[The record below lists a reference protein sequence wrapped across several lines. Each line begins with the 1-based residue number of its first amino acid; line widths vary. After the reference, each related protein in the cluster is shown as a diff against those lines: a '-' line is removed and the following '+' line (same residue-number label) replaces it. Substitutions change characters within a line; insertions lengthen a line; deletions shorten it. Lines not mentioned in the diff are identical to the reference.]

1 MLMGVNHLGQVPKK
15 FGVGD
20 ATAKCPP
27 DFITFQYFKHRT
39 ACSTMTQKAHR
50 PYLSHSVFATSK
62 NYIFNVHKISTT
74 GGKFNS
80 FPERTWTKHTAQNSI
95 KHAISSEPFTFSR
108 EGPCLQPVLLD
119 IPLHPPEF

>member
-1 MLMGVNHLGQVPKK
+1 MLMGVNHLGQVPKNLEW
-15 FGVGD
+15 GMLLQNV
-20 ATAKCPP
+20 PP
-27 DFITFQYFKHRT
+27 DFIMFQYFKHRT

-80 FPERTWTKHTAQNSI
+80 FPERT
-95 KHAISSEPFTFSR
+95 
-108 EGPCLQPVLLD
+108 
-119 IPLHPPEF
+119 